1 MVAIISTTIFI
12 IRFDFR
18 NVNIKISF
26 FSKICIFFRNIAK
39 IEIAN
44 ETEHNSDNKEVL
56 KCTQLAARIV
66 DQREKVNMSQSE
78 LAKRLG
84 IDKSSMNKI
93 EKGTRKVSS
102 EELDKIASIFDVSTD
117 YLLGRSTPD
126 KKHLEHEIDLDR
138 AIDNAMSFDGKPVT
152 EHDRKMMKQLWKAY
166 MAGKE

>member
-1 MVAIISTTIFI
+1 MQ
-12 IRFDFR
+12 
-18 NVNIKISF
+18 K
-26 FSKICIFFRNIAK
+26 
-39 IEIAN
+39 
-44 ETEHNSDNKEVL
+44 
-56 KCTQLAARIV
+56 QLAARIV

-117 YLLGRSTPD
+117 YLLGRHTPD

>member
-1 MVAIISTTIFI
+1 M
-12 IRFDFR
+12 
-18 NVNIKISF
+18 
-26 FSKICIFFRNIAK
+26 
-39 IEIAN
+39 
-44 ETEHNSDNKEVL
+44 H
-56 KCTQLAARIV
+56 TQLAARIV

-126 KKHLEHEIDLDR
+126 EKHLEHEIDLDR

-166 MAGKE
+166 MVGKE